1 MDKTER
7 VLVLFWRLYNG
18 ARISKPTF
26 CLEMGIDARTFDRYI
41 GVVRNFLAEI
51 YAGQEIVFDRMDHTY
66 LMTGATRRVLTEV
79 EYTAIATILKGSGAL
94 GEDGMGG
101 LLRSLGDVA
110 GYKGRPPGEDLLG
123 GSPGTGRMA
132 HKRPMLKMQ
141 WDLSQCIGPGVAIR
155 LHLIEDDGR
164 EACIAVLPKE
174 VYYGDGELR
183 LKATCL
189 GTGRDVGYRVEKIRS
204 FEILRGSAGE
214 GYRDRP

>member
-1 MDKTER
+1 
-7 VLVLFWRLYNG
+7 
-18 ARISKPTF
+18 
-26 CLEMGIDARTFDRYI
+26 
-41 GVVRNFLAEI
+41 
-51 YAGQEIVFDRMDHTY
+51 
-66 LMTGATRRVLTEV
+66 
-79 EYTAIATILKGSGAL
+79 
-94 GEDGMGG
+94 
-101 LLRSLGDVA
+101 
-110 GYKGRPPGEDLLG
+110 
-123 GSPGTGRMA
+123 
-132 HKRPMLKMQ
+132 MQ
-141 WDLSQCIGPGVAIR
+141 WDLSQCIGQGVAIR

>member
-1 MDKTER
+1 MRWEASSGPWGMWQGIR
-7 VLVLFWRLYNG
+7 AGPQGRIFW
-18 ARISKPTF
+18 
-26 CLEMGIDARTFDRYI
+26 E
-41 GVVRNFLAEI
+41 
-51 YAGQEIVFDRMDHTY
+51 
-66 LMTGATRRVLTEV
+66 
-79 EYTAIATILKGSGAL
+79 GAL
-94 GEDGMGG
+94 V
-101 LLRSLGDVA
+101 RA
-110 GYKGRPPGEDLLG
+110 GWHT
-123 GSPGTGRMA
+123 S
-132 HKRPMLKMQ
+132 
-141 WDLSQCIGPGVAIR
+141 IGQGVAIR